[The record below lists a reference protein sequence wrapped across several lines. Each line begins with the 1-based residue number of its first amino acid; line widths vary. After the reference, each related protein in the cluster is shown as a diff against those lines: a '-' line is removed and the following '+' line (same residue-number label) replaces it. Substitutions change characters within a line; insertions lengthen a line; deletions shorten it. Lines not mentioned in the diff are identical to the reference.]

1 MAHVPVLIVGGGPV
15 GLMASLLLSRLG
27 IRSLLVERH
36 PGTAIHPKA
45 RGINART
52 MEVFRQQGIEAAVRK
67 AGLPPERTGFIV
79 WAKSLAGEE
88 IERRVPWGR
97 SERSTDVSP
106 VRACLCAQDY
116 LEPVLRRC
124 AEEQAPGELS
134 FNTELKGFTQD
145 SAGVTATLR
154 NVVTGAELKVLAQY
168 MIAADGAQSAIRA
181 ALGVRMDGK
190 KDVYDS
196 VNILL
201 EADLRPWTQDRPA
214 ALYFIESDKL
224 RGTFLTINAHDRWGF
239 LVNSLKAQGYAPQD
253 FTPERS
259 AALVRLAAGV
269 PDLPVKVLGVAPWV
283 ASAHV
288 AEQYRHGRIF
298 LAGDAAHE
306 MPPTGGFGM
315 NTGVQDVHNLCW
327 KLALVLQDR
336 AEDSLLQTYHDERQP
351 LACKI
356 TEQAL
361 ANAVSMGRLKK
372 TNETTSARPEFL
384 NEQGMIFGASYSS
397 AAVLPD
403 GSPPPAVANPIT
415 DYAPSARP
423 GGRAPHAWLQRPDG
437 ERVSPIDLLGKGFV
451 LLAGGKGGEWAE
463 AAQAMQTSNG
473 IEVAPIIVGNGEL
486 EPADER
492 WRETYGIDETGA
504 VLVRPD
510 GYVAWR
516 SAGAAVDPTRTL
528 ARAMEAIQ
536 GRAS

>member
-1 MAHVPVLIVGGGPV
+1 MTQVPVLIVGGGPV
-15 GLMASLLLSRLG
+15 GLTASFLLSRLG

-52 MEVFRQQGIEAAVRK
+52 MEVFRQQGVEAAVRQ
-67 AGLPPERTGFIV
+67 AGLPPECTGFIV
-79 WAKSLAGEE
+79 WAKTLAGEE

-97 SERSTDVSP
+97 SEKSAEVSP

-124 AEEQAPGELS
+124 AEQQAPGMLR
-134 FNTELKGFTQD
+134 FNTELKGFAQES
-145 SAGVTATLR
+145 SAVTATLR
-154 NVVTGAELKVLAQY
+154 DVATGAEEKVTAQY
-168 MIAADGAQSAIRA
+168 MIAADGAQSPVRG
-181 ALGVRMDGK
+181 ALGVSMVGK

-196 VNILL
+196 VNILI
-201 EADLRPWTQDRPA
+201 EADLRPWTQERPA
-214 ALYFIESDKL
+214 ALYFIENDVL
-224 RGTFLTINAHDRWGF
+224 RGTFLTINATDRWGF

-259 AALVRLAAGV
+259 AELVRLAAGV

-298 LAGDAAHE
+298 LVGDAAHE

-327 KLALVLQDR
+327 KLALVLQGQ

-351 LACKI
+351 LARTI
-356 TEQAL
+356 TEQSL
-361 ANAVSMGRLKK
+361 ANAISMGRLQK
-372 TNETTSARPEFL
+372 TRETAGARPEYL
-384 NEQGMIFGASYSS
+384 NEQGMIFGARYAST
-397 AAVLPD
+397 AVIPD
-403 GSPPPAVANPIT
+403 GSPAPVVANPVT
-415 DYAPSARP
+415 DYAPSACP
-423 GGRAPHAWLQRPDG
+423 GGRAPHAWLKRRDG
-437 ERVSPIDLLGKGFV
+437 ERVSSIDLVGNGFV
-451 LLAGGKGGEWAE
+451 LMAGANGAGWVDGAKSV
-463 AAQAMQTSNG
+463 QSSNG
-473 IEVAPIIVGNGEL
+473 IEVTAVTVGNGGL
-486 EPADER
+486 QPADER
-492 WRETYGIDETGA
+492 WREVYGIEEQGA

-516 SAGAAVDPTRTL
+516 SDGAAADPARTL
-528 ARAMEAIQ
+528 ARAMGAIQ

>member
-1 MAHVPVLIVGGGPV
+1 MARVPVLIVGGGPV

-36 PGTAIHPKA
+36 AGTAIHPKA

-52 MEVFRQQGIEAAVRK
+52 MEVFRQQDVEAAVRK
-67 AGLPPERTGFIV
+67 AGLPPERTGLIV

-97 SERSTDVSP
+97 SERSADVSP

-124 AEEQAPGELS
+124 AEQQAPGELR
-134 FNTELKGFTQD
+134 FGTELKAFGQD
-145 SAGVTATLR
+145 GSGVTATLGD
-154 NVVTGAELKVLAQY
+154 VGSGAEEIVEARY
-168 MIAADGAQSAIRA
+168 MIAADGAQSPVRA
-181 ALGVRMDGK
+181 ALGVRMAGR

-201 EADLRPWTQDRPA
+201 EADLRPWTADRPA
-214 ALYFIESDKL
+214 ALYFIENDRL

-239 LVNSLKAQGYAPQD
+239 LVNSLKAQGYAPED
-253 FTPERS
+253 FTPARS
-259 AALVRLAAGV
+259 VELVRLAAGV

-288 AEQYRHGRIF
+288 AEQYRHGSIF

-327 KLALVLQDR
+327 KLALVLQGR
-336 AEDSLLQTYHDERQP
+336 AADSLLQTYHDERQP
-351 LACKI
+351 LARTI
-356 TEQAL
+356 TEQSL
-361 ANAVSMGRLKK
+361 ANAISMGRLQK
-372 TNETTSARPEFL
+372 TRETTGARPEYL
-384 NEQGMIFGASYSS
+384 NEQGMIFGARYES
-397 AAVLPD
+397 AAVMAD

-415 DYAPSARP
+415 DYVPSARP
-423 GGRAPHAWLQRPDG
+423 GGRAPHTWLQRQDG
-437 ERVSPIDLLGKGFV
+437 ERVSSIDLLGKGFV
-451 LLAGGKGGEWAE
+451 LLAGARGGEWAR
-463 AAQAMQTSNG
+463 AAKAMQATNG
-473 IEVAPIIVGNGEL
+473 IEVTAITVGNGGL
-486 EPADER
+486 HAADQG

-510 GYVAWR
+510 GYVGWR
-516 SAGAAVDPTRTL
+516 SASGAADPARTL
-528 ARAMEAIQ
+528 AHAMGAIV
-536 GRAS
+536 GRPA

>member
-1 MAHVPVLIVGGGPV
+1 
-15 GLMASLLLSRLG
+15 
-27 IRSLLVERH
+27 
-36 PGTAIHPKA
+36 
-45 RGINART
+45 
-52 MEVFRQQGIEAAVRK
+52 
-67 AGLPPERTGFIV
+67 
-79 WAKSLAGEE
+79 
-88 IERRVPWGR
+88 
-97 SERSTDVSP
+97 
-106 VRACLCAQDY
+106 
-116 LEPVLRRC
+116 
-124 AEEQAPGELS
+124 
-134 FNTELKGFTQD
+134 
-145 SAGVTATLR
+145 
-154 NVVTGAELKVLAQY
+154 
-168 MIAADGAQSAIRA
+168 MIAADGAQSRVRA
-181 ALGVRMDGK
+181 ELGVRMDGK

-201 EADLRPWTQDRPA
+201 EADLRPWTEDRPA
-214 ALYFIESDKL
+214 ALYFIENDRL

-239 LVNSLKAQGYAPQD
+239 LVNSLRAQGYAPQD

-259 AALVRLAAGV
+259 AELVRLAAGV

-288 AEQYRHGRIF
+288 AEQYCHGSIF

-327 KLALVLQDR
+327 KLALVLQGR
-336 AEDSLLQTYHDERQP
+336 AGESLLQTYHDERQP
-351 LACKI
+351 LAHTI

-361 ANAVSMGRLKK
+361 ANAISMGRLQK
-372 TNETTSARPEFL
+372 TSETTSARPEFL
-384 NEQGMIFGASYSS
+384 NEQGMIFGASYTS

-415 DYAPSARP
+415 DYVASARP

-451 LLAGGKGGEWAE
+451 LLAGAKGGEWAE
-463 AAQAMQTSNG
+463 AAKAMQKSNG
-473 IEVAPIIVGNGEL
+473 IDVAPITVGNGEL
-486 EPADER
+486 KPVDGR

-516 SAGAAVDPTRTL
+516 SARAAADPMRTL
-528 ARAMEAIQ
+528 ARAVSAIQ

>member
-1 MAHVPVLIVGGGPV
+1 
-15 GLMASLLLSRLG
+15 MASLLLSRLG

-52 MEVFRQQGIEAAVRK
+52 MEVFRQQGIEAAVRQ

-124 AEEQAPGELS
+124 AEQQAPGELR
-134 FNTELKGFTQD
+134 FGTELKGFVQD

-154 NVVTGAELKVLAQY
+154 EVATGTEEKVAALY
-168 MIAADGAQSAIRA
+168 MIAADGAQSPVRA

-201 EADLRPWTQDRPA
+201 EADLRPWTEDRPA
-214 ALYFIESDKL
+214 ALYFIENERL
-224 RGTFLTINAHDRWGF
+224 RGTFLTINAADRWGF
-239 LVNSLKAQGYAPQD
+239 LVNSLKAQGYTPED

-259 AALVRLAAGV
+259 AELVRLAAGV

-327 KLALVLQDR
+327 KLALVLQGR

-351 LACKI
+351 LARTI
-356 TEQAL
+356 TEQSL
-361 ANAVSMGRLKK
+361 ANAISMGRLQK
-372 TNETTSARPEFL
+372 TRETTGARPEYL
-384 NEQGMIFGASYSS
+384 NEQGMIFGARYES
-397 AAVLPD
+397 AAVVPD
-403 GSPPPAVANPIT
+403 GSAPPAVANPIT
-415 DYAPSARP
+415 DYVASACP
-423 GGRAPHAWLQRPDG
+423 GGRAPHAWLKRPNG
-437 ERVSPIDLLGKGFV
+437 ERVSAIDLVGQGFV
-451 LLAGGKGGEWAE
+451 LLAGAKVAAWAE
-463 AAQAMQTSNG
+463 AAQAMQAGNG
-473 IEVAPIIVGNGEL
+473 IEVTSVTVGNGTL
-486 EPADER
+486 KPADEG
-492 WRETYGIDETGA
+492 WRETYGIDDSGA

-516 SAGAAVDPTRTL
+516 SPGAATDPAAALAGATA
-528 ARAMEAIQ
+528 AIQ

>member
-27 IRSLLVERH
+27 VRSLLVERH

-52 MEVFRQQGIEAAVRK
+52 MEVFRQQGIEADVRQ
-67 AGLPPERTGFIV
+67 AGLPPERTGLIV
-79 WAKSLAGEE
+79 WAKTLAGEE

-97 SERSTDVSP
+97 SEKSAEVSP

-124 AEEQAPGELS
+124 AEQQAPGELR
-134 FNTELKGFTQD
+134 FGTELTGFVQD
-145 SAGVTATLR
+145 GAAVTATLR
-154 NVVTGAELKVLAQY
+154 DVATGAEEKVTALY
-168 MIAADGAQSAIRA
+168 MIAADGAQSRIRD
-181 ALGVRMDGK
+181 ALGVRMQGK

-201 EADLRPWTQDRPA
+201 EADLRPWTEDRPA
-214 ALYFIESDKL
+214 ALYFIENDRL

-253 FTPERS
+253 FTPQRS
-259 AALVRLAAGV
+259 AELVRLAAGV

-336 AEDSLLQTYHDERQP
+336 AADQLLQTYHDERQP
-351 LACKI
+351 LARTI

-372 TNETTSARPEFL
+372 TSETTSARPEFL
-384 NEQGMIFGASYSS
+384 NEQGMIFGASYTS
-397 AAVLPD
+397 AAIVPD
-403 GSPPPAVANPIT
+403 GSPPTAVANPVT

-423 GGRAPHAWLQRPDG
+423 GGRAPHAWLQRPNG
-437 ERVSPIDLLGKGFV
+437 ERMSAVDLLGKGFV
-451 LLAGGKGGEWAE
+451 LLAGAHGAGWVE
-463 AAQAMQTSNG
+463 AAQSLKASHG
-473 IEVAPIIVGNGEL
+473 IEVTPIAIGNGGL
-486 EPADER
+486 QPADER

-510 GYVAWR
+510 GYVGWR
-516 SAGAAVDPTRTL
+516 SASAAADPTRTL
-528 ARAMEAIQ
+528 GHAMNAIQ
-536 GRAS
+536 GRVS

>member
-1 MAHVPVLIVGGGPV
+1 MTHVPVLIVGGGPV

-52 MEVFRQQGIEAAVRK
+52 MEVFRQQGIEAAVRQ

-124 AEEQAPGELS
+124 AEQQAPGELR
-134 FNTELKGFTQD
+134 FGTELKGFVQD

-154 NVVTGAELKVLAQY
+154 EVATGAEEKVAALY
-168 MIAADGAQSAIRA
+168 LIAADGAQSPVRA

-201 EADLRPWTQDRPA
+201 EADLRPWTEDRPA

-239 LVNSLKAQGYAPQD
+239 LVNSLKAQGYTAQD

-327 KLALVLQDR
+327 KLALVLQGR

-351 LACKI
+351 LARTI
-356 TEQAL
+356 TEQSL
-361 ANAVSMGRLKK
+361 ANAISMGRLQK
-372 TNETTSARPEFL
+372 TRETTGARPEYL
-384 NEQGMIFGASYSS
+384 NEQGMIFGARYES
-397 AAVLPD
+397 AAVVPD
-403 GSPPPAVANPIT
+403 GSAPPAVANPIT
-415 DYAPSARP
+415 DYVASACP
-423 GGRAPHAWLQRPDG
+423 GGRAPHAWLKRPNG
-437 ERVSPIDLLGKGFV
+437 ERVSAIDLVGQGFV
-451 LLAGGKGGEWAE
+451 LLAGAKVAAWAE
-463 AAQAMQTSNG
+463 AAQAMQAGNG
-473 IEVAPIIVGNGEL
+473 IEVTPVTVGNGTL
-486 EPADER
+486 KPANEG
-492 WRETYGIDETGA
+492 WRETYGIDDSGA

-516 SAGAAVDPTRTL
+516 SPGAATDPAAALAGAMA
-528 ARAMEAIQ
+528 AIQ